1 MLTVDQVRELVVHLT
16 HYVGWPI
23 STGVSG
29 AAETV
34 IRCRAAAGA
43 QDG

>member
-1 MLTVDQVRELVVHLT
+1 MHLT

-34 IRCRAAAGA
+34 IRRHAAAAGA